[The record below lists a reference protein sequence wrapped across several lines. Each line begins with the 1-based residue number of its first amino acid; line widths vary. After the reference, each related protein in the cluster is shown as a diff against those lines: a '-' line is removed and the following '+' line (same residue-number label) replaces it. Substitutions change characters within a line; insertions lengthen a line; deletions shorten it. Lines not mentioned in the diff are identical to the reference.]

1 MKKLKTYLHGNE
13 RQINELTEMSMK
25 FAPLTTKEEKEL
37 LGDMQRK
44 LWEHSRY
51 EVRKQYY
58 PFKMDLW
65 EHERKS
71 IENEYRSKI
80 VGLQK
85 EMNARKLQE
94 KKEMEKKREEEDK
107 LNAAMG
113 LLLLSKTKPTNQKE
127 IVAVEPVRR
136 SKRIAERVASS

>member
-1 MKKLKTYLHGNE
+1 
-13 RQINELTEMSMK
+13 MSMK

-58 PFKMDLW
+58 PFNMDLW
-65 EHERKS
+65 EDERKS

-80 VGLQK
+80 VELQK
-85 EMNARKLQE
+85 EMKVRKLQE
-94 KKEMEKKREEEDK
+94 KKEMEKKHEEEDV

-113 LLLLSKTKPTNQKE
+113 LLLLSKANPTKQKE
-127 IVAVEPVRR
+127 IVAEPVRR